1 MSRRQYKLP
10 KLLGEGFKISIYWNK
25 YKVIGNI
32 EANIARNNEEEHIR
46 KRPDASYQ
54 GVKRLFVLGYDKTA
68 DHTHHNNQVFIILSK
83 KSFCHELK

>member
-68 DHTHHNNQVFIILSK
+68 DHTHHNNQVFINSFK
-83 KSFCHELK
+83 KKFLP